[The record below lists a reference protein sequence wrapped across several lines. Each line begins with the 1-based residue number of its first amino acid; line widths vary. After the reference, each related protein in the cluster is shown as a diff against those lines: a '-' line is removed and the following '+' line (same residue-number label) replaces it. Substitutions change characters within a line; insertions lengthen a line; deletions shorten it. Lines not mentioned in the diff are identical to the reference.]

1 MDVNK
6 EDVKRLVE
14 HLELPY
20 FYDQLK
26 ESLQLAKSDAMDENL
41 QRLSSAIEI
50 LIIVLWKID
59 ETCWFPLILNHRSP
73 KNIFQNEARP
83 ELT

>member
-20 FYDQLK
+20 FYAQLSG
-26 ESLQLAKSDAMDENL
+26 SLQHAKNDATDVNL
-41 QRLSSAIEI
+41 QRLVAHHQVATDKCIEANATKQTA
-50 LIIVLWKID
+50 LWNT
-59 ETCWFPLILNHRSP
+59 ETRQYFNTFVDPIWTLG
-73 KNIFQNEARP
+73 
-83 ELT
+83 